1 MDQCLEIYA
10 NVEEAS
16 RDHNIC
22 AREIKDSENIY
33 GNLDKIQT
41 VKPKRT
47 GPAHSGTGDV
57 KKSSCRAA
65 AVCLGLL
72 CLLLLIGL
80 ITLVFLYTKGNSE
93 RDQLQTSYNN
103 LTKERDQLQKRFD
116 DMAKK
121 RNDLLRELQELGWM
135 YFSGSL
141 YYNFSVEKSWNQS
154 RDDCQQRGADLVIIN
169 SKEEQD
175 FIRSFQKQMWI
186 GLTDRE
192 TEGTWKWVDGTPMNI
207 SPAHS
212 HVEQTVPAHVN
223 IMDQCLEIYENVEE
237 GSRDHNSCAREIK
250 NSDNIHGNLDEIQT
264 VQPKRTGP
272 ALSDTRGNSERNQL
286 QTSYNNLTKEQ
297 DQLQTSYNNLTEER
311 DQLQT
316 SYNNLTKE
324 QDQLQTSYNNLNKER
339 DQLQK
344 RFDDMTKERKDVQR
358 KLQEGWVYFSG
369 SLYYNSSVEKSWNQS
384 RDDCQQRGADLV
396 IINSKE
402 EQKWRTACNCL
413 YCTYG
418 DDCFSVNKDF
428 IRSFQKQM
436 WIGLSDNETEGT
448 WKWVDG
454 TLLTTS
460 YWKSGE
466 PNHAVPE
473 EDCAVIRKS
482 DSEKNWYDDTCY
494 RKNYWMCEKRLP

>member
-1 MDQCLEIYA
+1 MSEDLYA
-10 NVEEAS
+10 KVDITKKVRFQTAEKEDTNADDNGIQDKNNWGVKNEKLTSE
-16 RDHNIC
+16 
-22 AREIKDSENIY
+22 KD
-33 GNLDKIQT
+33 K
-41 VKPKRT
+41 
-47 GPAHSGTGDV
+47 
-57 KKSSCRAA
+57 
-65 AVCLGLL
+65 
-72 CLLLLIGL
+72 LLIRCRDEKSL
-80 ITLVFLYTKGNSE
+80 NDNLTLKTSKLQAMINNVTNE
-93 RDQLQTSYNN
+93 TDRLQTIYSELQILSYNMTVNISESVAMINN
-103 LTKERDQLQKRFD
+103 LTNERDRLQTIYRELKNLSD
-116 DMAKK
+116 NMNQNISMSMAMI
-121 RNDLLRELQELGWM
+121 NDLTNERDKLKKALLESVWM

-141 YYNFSVEKSWNQS
+141 YYNSSVTKSWNQS

-169 SKEEQD
+169 SKEEQ
-175 FIRSFQKQMWI
+175 
-186 GLTDRE
+186 L
-192 TEGTWKWVDGTPMNI
+192 

-212 HVEQTVPAHVN
+212 HVEQTVTAHVN
-223 IMDQCLEIYENVEE
+223 IMDQCLEINENVEE
-237 GSRDHNSCAREIK
+237 ASRDHNSCTSEIK
-250 NSDNIHGNLDEIQT
+250 NSDNIHGNLDKIQT

-272 ALSDTRGNSERNQL
+272 ALSDTRGNSERN
-286 QTSYNNLTKEQ
+286 
-297 DQLQTSYNNLTEER
+297 QLQTSYNNLTEER

-358 KLQEGWVYFSG
+358 KLQVNTVS
-369 SLYYNSSVEKSWNQS
+369 
-384 RDDCQQRGADLV
+384 
-396 IINSKE
+396 
-402 EQKWRTACNCL
+402 QKWRTACNCL